1 MTLKP
6 AGIPA
11 GSVMTLPLGH
21 IIRHA
26 GQPAGCSNGLGPMPS
41 NTATGGSYELR
52 YSLERA
58 DVGAFQTKAAE
69 LRGVRKLL
77 FLAPLVAIAA
87 LIDAAKDTTAG
98 AALGLANEWL
108 RYGVTAGAII
118 ALSSLMMLFRRLA
131 LARAVRLA
139 GVPPGETRL
148 VANSAGVRI
157 SDAAGNRAH
166 GWDAIRSVVR
176 GDEHVFLI
184 IAPRHAVIVPL
195 RAFANYDEMLRFSV
209 VADEAAREARA
220 HTPLVRAPGNDKKKG
235 YST

>member
-1 MTLKP
+1 
-6 AGIPA
+6 
-11 GSVMTLPLGH
+11 
-21 IIRHA
+21 
-26 GQPAGCSNGLGPMPS
+26 MPS
-41 NTATGGSYELR
+41 NTAAGGSYDLR

-58 DVGAFQTKAAE
+58 DIGAFQTHAHA

-77 FLAPLVAIAA
+77 FLAPLAVVTII
-87 LIDAAKDTTAG
+87 IDLGKDTAG
-98 AALGLANEWL
+98 GVALGLGNEWM
-108 RYGVTAGAII
+108 RYGVTASAVIVLAI
-118 ALSSLMMLFRRLA
+118 LMTLFRKLA

-139 GVPPGETRL
+139 SVPPGETRL
-148 VANSAGVRI
+148 LANPAGVRI
-157 SDAAGNRAH
+157 SDAAGHRAH

-176 GDEHVFLI
+176 GDEHVFLMT
-184 IAPRHAVIVPL
+184 APRQAIIVPL